1 MLLKVFVVK
10 LKNTLFLFLDSCTK
24 GTALRRSRSSLWVG
38 ASLLL
43 VADAAVMETTQREIW
58 KSFCCSSPT
67 CQQYSTDSV
76 PTSVYPFELNQKRVF
91 LINGYMW
98 FSMREIFFFLQE
110 YKKIVKLRPLTYYSR
125 CNENYLQSLRSQRFK
140 KRNNGYKICKSAL
153 E

>member
-43 VADAAVMETTQREIW
+43 AADAAVMETTQREIW

-76 PTSVYPFELNQKRVF
+76 PTSVYPFELNQKRVI
-91 LINGYMW
+91 LINEYMW
-98 FSMREIFFFLQE
+98 FSKYIFFLQE

>member
-10 LKNTLFLFLDSCTK
+10 KKNPLFLFLDSCTE
-24 GTALRRSRSSLWVG
+24 GTTLRRSRSSLWVG

-76 PTSVYPFELNQKRVF
+76 PTSVYPFELNQKRVI
-91 LINGYMW
+91 LINEYMW
-98 FSMREIFFFLQE
+98 FSKYIFFFLQE

>member
-43 VADAAVMETTQREIW
+43 AADAAVMETTQREIW

-76 PTSVYPFELNQKRVF
+76 PSSVYPFELNQKRVF

-98 FSMREIFFFLQE
+98 FSMREIYFFF
-110 YKKIVKLRPLTYYSR
+110 YKSTRR
-125 CNENYLQSLRSQRFK
+125 
-140 KRNNGYKICKSAL
+140 
-153 E
+153 